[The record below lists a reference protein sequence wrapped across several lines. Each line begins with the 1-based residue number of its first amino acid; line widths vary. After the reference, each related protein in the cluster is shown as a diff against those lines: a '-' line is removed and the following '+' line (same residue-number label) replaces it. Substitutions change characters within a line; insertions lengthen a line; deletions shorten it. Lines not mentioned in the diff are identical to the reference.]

1 MLIGRGKCL
10 NIWIVDPEDHD
21 YLVCLGS
28 VGELLVEGP
37 LVGGEY
43 LNNPAK
49 TAEAFVENPKRL
61 VEGSPTHPG
70 RPGRLYKTGDIVER
84 ELNGKIR
91 CVTRKDGLMKIRGQ
105 RVELSEMWHWVM
117 TCVPE
122 TQSGAAEV
130 I

>member
-1 MLIGRGKCL
+1 
-10 NIWIVDPEDHD
+10 VDPEDHD
-21 YLVCLGS
+21 YLVCPGS

-37 LVGGEY
+37 LVGGGY

-61 VEGSPTHPG
+61 VERSPTHPG

-91 CVTRKDGLMKIRGQ
+91 YVTRKDGLVKIRGQ
-105 RVELSEMWHWVM
+105 RVELSEIEHWVM

-122 TQSGAAEV
+122 TQSVAAGV